1 VRRPIHAQLG
11 RFRSNVA
18 AVAWPPISTGSAAA
32 VAMLVRQL
40 ELSQWWPRETIEAA
54 QRHQLRALA
63 HAHARATLH
72 FAERLGGAGL
82 TPDDLGAPGGLAALP
97 PLTRRD
103 LQELGDRL
111 FAGDV
116 PPGHTPV
123 GVLTSSGSTGEPVRV
138 RRTRVNDVMWSAL
151 TVRDHLWRDLDFRG
165 RAMSSRFSIDEV
177 VDLPSWGHPFDLCFV
192 TGPSR
197 TVPFMVPIEELGRQ
211 VAEFSPHV
219 LQVYASV
226 LDPLARHLAD
236 QGTAPATLRYA
247 HTIGETLSADVRD
260 TARELLG
267 IAVWDSYTCEEVGN
281 IALQCP
287 ESTSYHVMAESVIV
301 EILDDHGRPCS
312 PGERGRVVVTDLLN
326 LATPMIRYELG
337 DLAEQGGTCACGRG
351 LPTITR
357 ILGRHRN
364 LVRLPDGT
372 RHWPIL
378 GVPRFREIAPVRQF
392 RLIQRTLEE
401 IDVEMVIDEPVTAA
415 AESALTTV
423 IQQALGHPF
432 RLRFTWL
439 DEPIARSPNGKFEEF
454 RCDV

>member
-1 VRRPIHAQLG
+1 
-11 RFRSNVA
+11 
-18 AVAWPPISTGSAAA
+18 
-32 VAMLVRQL
+32 MLLRQL
-40 ELSQWWPRETIEAA
+40 ELSQWWPRETIDAA

-63 HAHARATLH
+63 RAHVRATPH

-82 TPDDLGAPGGLAALP
+82 TPDDLAAPGGLAALP

-103 LQELGDRL
+103 LQELGDDL
-111 FAGDV
+111 FAADV

-138 RRTRVNDVMWSAL
+138 RRTHVNDLMWSAL
-151 TVRDHLWRDLDFRG
+151 TLRDHLWRDLDFRG

-177 VDLPSWGHPFDLCFV
+177 VELPNWGHPFDLCFV

-197 TVPFMVPIEELGRQ
+197 TVPFMVPIEELGRH

-219 LQVYASV
+219 LQTYASV
-226 LDPLARHLAD
+226 LDPLARHLSEL
-236 QGTAPATLRYA
+236 GTAPPTLRYA
-247 HTIGETLSADVRD
+247 HTIGETLSSDVRD
-260 TARELLG
+260 IARQLLG
-267 IAVWDSYTCEEVGN
+267 IEVWDSYTCEEVGN

-287 ESTSYHVMAESVIV
+287 ESASYHVMAESVIV
-301 EILDDHGRPCS
+301 EILDDHDRPCS

-337 DLAEQGGTCACGRG
+337 DLAEQGGACPCGRG

-378 GVPRFREIAPVRQF
+378 GVPRFREFAPVRQF
-392 RLIQRTLEE
+392 RLIQRTVEE
-401 IDVEMVIDEPVTAA
+401 IDVEMVVDEPVTAA
-415 AESALTTV
+415 AEAALTRV
-423 IQQALGHPF
+423 IQHALGHPF

-439 DEPIARSPNGKFEEF
+439 DQPIPRSPNGKFEEF